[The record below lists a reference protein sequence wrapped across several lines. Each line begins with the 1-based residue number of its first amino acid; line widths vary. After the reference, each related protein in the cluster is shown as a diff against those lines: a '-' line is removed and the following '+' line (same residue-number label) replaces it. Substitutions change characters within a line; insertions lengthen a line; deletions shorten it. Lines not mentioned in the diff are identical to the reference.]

1 MTIEQ
6 LRSGNGKTGVVV
18 HINERLD
25 DQHRHNIESLV
36 EQVEGVTH
44 AYFNETQ
51 HHLMIVDYDPKRTS
65 SCEILRQVTRQQLHA
80 QLI

>member
-1 MTIEQ
+1 MTVEQ

-25 DQHRHNIESLV
+25 DQHRQTIESLV

-44 AYFNETQ
+44 ACFNETQ
-51 HHLMIVDYDPKRTS
+51 HHLMIVDYDPRRTS
-65 SCEILRQVTRQQLHA
+65 SGEILRQVTRQDLHA